1 MRQEIDID
9 QLMEETWL
17 TVTLLRQGAITP
29 DGDALYQKCCGQVDS
44 ARKALENAG
53 YDEES
58 IRHISYA
65 QCALLDETVMSRKP
79 KEATDIEGTRPDE
92 GQRAWRAAP
101 LQAKYFG
108 SLYAGEA
115 IWDRIAEVLHQPA
128 PVEAV
133 LVCYHRIL
141 SLGFQGIYSV
151 NTVSQVQLTQTL
163 NALNER
169 VPELDAGL
177 SLVVNQ
183 TGRRRYSLLR
193 SVWFW
198 IGFSVVLTGLVW
210 LGGHYWLQTLLSSQL
225 PELRR

>member
-1 MRQEIDID
+1 MRKDLDID
-9 QLMEETWL
+9 QLLEDTWL
-17 TVTLLRQGAITP
+17 TVTMLRQGAATL
-29 DGDALYQKCCGQVDS
+29 DGKALYQNCCQQVDNV
-44 ARKALENAG
+44 RKVLQNAG
-53 YDEES
+53 YDEAS
-58 IRHISYA
+58 IGHISYA

-79 KEATDIEGTRPDE
+79 QDALEGENAVLDE

-108 SLYAGEA
+108 SLHAGEA
-115 IWDRIAEVLHQPA
+115 VWDRIAEVLRQPA

-141 SLGFQGIYSV
+141 ALGFQGVFSV
-151 NTVSQVQLTQTL
+151 KAVSQTQRDDTL
-163 NALNER
+163 KALSER
-169 VPELDAGL
+169 VSALDAGL
-177 SLVVNQ
+177 SLVVHR

-198 IGFSVVLTGLVW
+198 IGFAVVLTSLVW
-210 LGGHYWLQTLLSSQL
+210 LGGHHWLQTLLSSQL

>member
-1 MRQEIDID
+1 MKKDIDID
-9 QLMEETWL
+9 RLMEETWL
-17 TVTLLRQGAITP
+17 TVTMLRQGAATP
-29 DGDALYQKCCGQVDS
+29 DGDALYRNCCRQVDS
-44 ARKALENAG
+44 VRKALQSAG
-53 YDEES
+53 YDEDS
-58 IRHISYA
+58 IGHISYA

-79 KEATDIEGTRPDE
+79 RDAVEGVDIVPDE

-108 SLYAGEA
+108 SLHAGEA

-141 SLGFQGIYSV
+141 ALGFQGLFSV
-151 NTVSQVQLTQTL
+151 KTVSQTQRDDTL
-163 NALNER
+163 KALSER
-169 VPELDAGL
+169 IPALDAGL
-177 SLVVNQ
+177 SLMVHR

-198 IGFSVVLTGLVW
+198 TGFAVVLTGLVW
-210 LGGHYWLQTLLSSQL
+210 LGGHHWLQTLLSSQL